1 MKILFTTKGNSWD
14 SEMDARLG
22 RTECFLIYD
31 EEKDEL
37 VDYDNSAIGKESH
50 GAGPKTVQ
58 KMIEFKPN
66 VLITGNGPGE
76 KAAFVLKKTNVETYI
91 GAGDMTVREAYEA
104 YKGNKLEKLKL

>member
-1 MKILFTTKGNSWD
+1 
-14 SEMDARLG
+14 
-22 RTECFLIYD
+22 
-31 EEKDEL
+31 
-37 VDYDNSAIGKESH
+37 
-50 GAGPKTVQ
+50 
-58 KMIEFKPN
+58 MIEFKPN